1 MLIPEYTYRKI
12 QMNLPILC
20 VDVLVRYRGKY
31 LLVKRTEEPV
41 KNVYWVIGGRVL
53 KNEPLRS
60 AAKRKMREEIGL
72 LPYEME
78 MVGIYED
85 QYEESS
91 LGRVPGGYHTVAV
104 VFEAFVDSL
113 EGLKLDRTSEDWGL
127 FDDPPSRFRVKTFK
141 DEYCYD

>member
-1 MLIPEYTYRKI
+1 MFIPEYTYRKI

-41 KNVYWVIGGRVL
+41 KDVFWVIGGRVL
-53 KNEPLRS
+53 KNESLRA

-72 LPYEME
+72 LPYDMS

-91 LGRVPGGYHTVAV
+91 LGRVPDGYHTVAV
-104 VFEAFVDSL
+104 VFEAFVDSIKDI
-113 EGLKLDRTSEDWGL
+113 KLDRTSVEWGL
-127 FDDPPSRFRVKTFK
+127 FDDPPARFKVKSF
-141 DEYCYD
+141 EENCYD